1 MTGNDLVEE
10 EISMEM
16 LLKFQCLECG
26 KTFIVEDL
34 EVDGSEL
41 SCPHCQEEV
50 PVPECDDDEEE

>member
-16 LLKFQCLECG
+16 LLKFECPECG

-34 EVDGSEL
+34 EVDEPEL
-41 SCPHCQEEV
+41 SCPHCQQEV
-50 PVPECDDDEEE
+50 PVPEFDDDDEE